1 MVTKKDPSPTG
12 EGSVNILV
20 ETIGIEPTT
29 F

>member
-1 MVTKKDPSPTG
+1 MLEKRSTCLLDRCLFVT
-12 EGSVNILV
+12 LV